1 MNFLKIIESW
11 FLKLIRCSPRIP
23 VSISDLEKEPL
34 DADCCEEECEPEE
47 ECCDHEDCEPAP
59 EPIIEIHVK
68 EEPTPVVV
76 EEVEEPEPV
85 EVVEEVSA
93 APAPVGEL
101 LRQILLAEG
110 ISEGVI
116 GKYQI
121 IETFEGWYDGPIDD
135 ASVRASI
142 QDFKSAQ
149 GGVINAKLSRVQ

>member
-1 MNFLKIIESW
+1 MNLLQTLWSW
-11 FLKLIRCSPRIP
+11 LTSLFAKAPALVEEDCCPEDCCEETECGP
-23 VSISDLEKEPL
+23 D
-34 DADCCEEECEPEE
+34 DDCCEEEECCEPT
-47 ECCDHEDCEPAP
+47 P

-85 EVVEEVSA
+85 EVVEEMST
-93 APAPVGEL
+93 APVGEIL
-101 LRQILLAEG
+101 KQILIAEG

-121 IETFEGWYDGPIDD
+121 IETFEGWYAGAVDE
-135 ASVRASI
+135 ASVRESI

-149 GGVINAKLSRVQ
+149 GGVIKAKLSRVK

>member
-1 MNFLKIIESW
+1 MNFLKTLWSW
-11 FLKLIRCSPRIP
+11 LLKLMRCSPRMP

-34 DADCCEEECEPEE
+34 EADCCEEVCEIEE

-59 EPIIEIHVK
+59 DPIIEVHVK

-85 EVVEEVSA
+85 EIIEEVSA

-121 IETFEGWYDGPIDD
+121 IETFEDWYDGPIDD

-149 GGVINAKLSRVQ
+149 GGVIKAKLSRVQ

>member
-1 MNFLKIIESW
+1 MNLLQTLWSW
-11 FLKLIRCSPRIP
+11 LLKLMRCSPRMP
-23 VSISDLEKEPL
+23 VSISDLEKGQI
-34 DADCCEEECEPEE
+34 DADCCEEVCEIEE
-47 ECCDHEDCEPAP
+47 DCCDHEDCEPAP
-59 EPIIEIHVK
+59 EPIIEVHVK

-76 EEVEEPEPV
+76 EEVEESEPV
-85 EVVEEVSA
+85 EIVEEVSA

-101 LRQILLAEG
+101 LKQILLAEG

-149 GGVINAKLSRVQ
+149 GGVIKAKLSRVQ

>member
-1 MNFLKIIESW
+1 MNLLQTLWSW
-11 FLKLIRCSPRIP
+11 LTSLFAKAPALVEEDCCPEDCCEDTECGP
-23 VSISDLEKEPL
+23 D
-34 DADCCEEECEPEE
+34 DDCCEEA
-47 ECCDHEDCEPAP
+47 ECCETAP

-85 EVVEEVSA
+85 EVVEEVST
-93 APAPVGEL
+93 APVGEIL
-101 LRQILLAEG
+101 KQILIAEG

-121 IETFEGWYDGPIDD
+121 IETFEGWYAGVVDE
-135 ASVRASI
+135 ASVRESI

-149 GGVINAKLSRVQ
+149 GGVIKAKLSRIQ